1 MSADLQP
8 KKPRVQSDEAKALLI
23 GAVISLAESVPFPE
37 LTARRIAGEA
47 GLDANAIFRHFGSL
61 EGLFIVT
68 LREFEAR
75 VLAYLS
81 SNEQPGF
88 SIIRDAELW
97 MRFISWLSLS
107 GLSPEQLA
115 TDLSLID
122 AVRAATLD
130 SVHVDPALSERM
142 KTAMFV
148 IAISFIQAQAMLTPT
163 QPDFYSSEV
172 MEDSTVLMGKL
183 IEHLGVFAQE
193 LGWN

>member
-23 GAVISLAESVPFPE
+23 GAVVSLTESVPFPE

-61 EGLFIVT
+61 EGLFIAA

-81 SNEQPGF
+81 SKEQPGF

-115 TDLSLID
+115 ADPSLIA
-122 AVRAATLD
+122 AVRAVTLE
-130 SVHVDPALSERM
+130 SLQVDPALSERM

-148 IAISFIQAQAMLTPT
+148 VAISFIQAQAMLTPT
-163 QPDFYSSEV
+163 QPDFYTSAV

-183 IEHLGVFAQE
+183 IEHLGGFAQE